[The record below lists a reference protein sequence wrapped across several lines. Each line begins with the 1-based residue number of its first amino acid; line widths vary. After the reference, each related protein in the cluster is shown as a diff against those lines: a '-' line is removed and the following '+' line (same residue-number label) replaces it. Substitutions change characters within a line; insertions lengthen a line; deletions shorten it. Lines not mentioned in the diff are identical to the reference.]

1 MVISN
6 HLFLNDTLI
15 FCNVNSIQLCYLRCI
30 LICSKAVLGLRINL
44 SKFEN
49 VPIGEVMNVKELAI
63 NFGLHVSSI
72 LMKYFCLWD
81 LTSRHICDF
90 IIDKM
95 HNRLTSQKKLY
106 LSKGGRLFLIKSTL
120 SSHPTYFLYLFPLS
134 VRVTKRLNKKF
145 KGIFFRV
152 G

>member
-1 MVISN
+1 
-6 HLFLNDTLI
+6 
-15 FCNVNSIQLCYLRCI
+15 
-30 LICSKAVLGLRINL
+30 
-44 SKFEN
+44 
-49 VPIGEVMNVKELAI
+49 MNVKELAS
-63 NFGLHVSSI
+63 NLGLHVSSI

-90 IIDKM
+90 IIDQM
-95 HNRLTSQKKLY
+95 HKRLTSQKKLY
-106 LSKGGRLFLIKSTL
+106 LSKWRRLSLIKSTL

-145 KGIFFRV
+145 KEIFFRV